1 MIYIAK
7 HFVKIAGR
15 KYTPGEIIT
24 SAIPDDKLQRLLR
37 LNAIEGQEADV
48 GGPEAS
54 GALDCP
60 TADAGTHGSEDALHD
75 SKSDDEGHR
84 ARRCAETAGRQT
96 CAHEE
101 AQQWREEKGVKVRI
115 IKTDETI
122 TVNNSYGLRLL
133 EQGRA
138 VVAEEKERKPAVK
151 EKADATK
158 TIKEKAD
165 A

>member
-75 SKSDDEGHR
+75 SKSDDE
-84 ARRCAETAGRQT
+84 AE
-96 CAHEE
+96 
-101 AQQWREEKGVKVRI
+101 
-115 IKTDETI
+115 I
-122 TVNNSYGLRLL
+122 TEVPVIDAMDGI
-133 EQGRA
+133 
-138 VVAEEKERKPAVK
+138 VPAVAQK
-151 EKADATK
+151 QPVARPARTKKPNTGGMKKA
-158 TIKEKAD
+158 
-165 A
+165 

>member
-75 SKSDDEGHR
+75 SKSDDE
-84 ARRCAETAGRQT
+84 AE
-96 CAHEE
+96 
-101 AQQWREEKGVKVRI
+101 
-115 IKTDETI
+115 I
-122 TVNNSYGLRLL
+122 TEVPVIDAMDGI
-133 EQGRA
+133 
-138 VVAEEKERKPAVK
+138 VPAVAQK
-151 EKADATK
+151 QPVARPARSKKPNKGGRKKA
-158 TIKEKAD
+158 
-165 A
+165 

>member
-37 LNAIEGQEADV
+37 LKAIEGQEADV

-75 SKSDDEGHR
+75 SKSDDE
-84 ARRCAETAGRQT
+84 AEIT
-96 CAHEE
+96 E
-101 AQQWREEKGVKVRI
+101 APVIDAMDGIV
-115 IKTDETI
+115 
-122 TVNNSYGLRLL
+122 
-133 EQGRA
+133 
-138 VVAEEKERKPAVK
+138 PAVAQK
-151 EKADATK
+151 QPVARPARTKKPNNGGRKKA
-158 TIKEKAD
+158 
-165 A
+165 